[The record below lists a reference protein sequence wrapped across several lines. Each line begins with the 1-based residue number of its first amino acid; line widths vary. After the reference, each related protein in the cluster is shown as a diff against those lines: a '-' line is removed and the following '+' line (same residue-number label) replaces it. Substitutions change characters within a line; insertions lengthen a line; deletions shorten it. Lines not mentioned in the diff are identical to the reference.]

1 MPSLLSAMLLRLF
14 NWFLFAAELA
24 RLVTRLA
31 YTLAECAFRLL
42 VPKQK
47 KNVAN
52 SVVVVTGAAR
62 GLGREIA
69 RIFAELGAKV
79 VLLDID
85 QARNNETAKSIRSD
99 GGKGFSFTCDVTDED
114 QVKKVAQKIGRLI
127 GEVDILVNNAGIA
140 QSMPI
145 LNMNPN
151 QIRRTMEVNTLSH
164 FWTIQ
169 EFLPKMLER
178 RKGHIVAVS
187 SMAGLIGAANYTEYC
202 ASKFAIMG
210 LMLSL
215 ERELAQSDEG
225 RNIRL
230 STVCPA
236 ILSKGFECTG
246 LPFLSTWFPSIF
258 PSMDVQVAAQEV
270 VTRILREED
279 VIILPASFS
288 LMHRLSLLLP
298 HKVGRLV
305 QEYLDYMVNPSVVD

>member
-1 MPSLLSAMLLRLF
+1 MLLFSTMILRLF
-14 NWFLFAAELA
+14 NWFLFLNELT
-24 RLVTRLA
+24 RLVVRLVF
-31 YTLAECAFRLL
+31 TSAECVFRLL

-62 GLGREIA
+62 GLGREMA
-69 RIFAELGAKV
+69 RIFAGLGAKV

-85 QARNNETAKSIRSD
+85 QARNNETAKAIRSE

-225 RNIRL
+225 QNIRV

-236 ILSKGFECTG
+236 VLSKGFEHTG
-246 LPFLSTWFPSIF
+246 LPFLSNWFPSIF
-258 PSMDVQVAAQEV
+258 PPMDVEVAAQDV
-270 VTRILREED
+270 VTRILREDEM
-279 VIILPASFS
+279 IILPASFS
-288 LMHRLSLLLP
+288 LMHKLSL
-298 HKVGRLV
+298 
-305 QEYLDYMVNPSVVD
+305 